1 MVDVVYSVPT
11 WILGVLIVGVSTTAS
26 ALALAFVHRR
36 VPTEVRRT
44 QNDIAGYISN
54 IAAFVYAVLLAFLA
68 VAVWQNYQGVKSTV
82 QLEANA
88 ASDVYRQ
95 AEGYPATFARRVRE
109 GVRAYVDVV
118 IGEEWAL
125 QARGRE
131 SKTARRMIVDLHRD
145 IFLFEPGNQR
155 EHIVHDLQIRVM
167 RSLLDQR
174 RNRVYAAASGLSPIV
189 WTVILLGSVVI
200 VAFCFFMGT
209 GNIRAHF
216 AMTAMLGAS
225 IGLVLFLIVALDRPF
240 RGDVGIGPDAFI
252 HVRETMGSR
261 GAM

>member
-1 MVDVVYSVPT
+1 MVDVVYRIPT
-11 WILGVLIVGVSTTAS
+11 WILAVLIVGVSAGVS
-26 ALALAFVHRR
+26 ALALVVVHRW

-68 VAVWQNYQGVKSTV
+68 VAVWQNYQTVKSTV

-95 AEGYPATFARRVRE
+95 AEGYPVTFARHVQESMRQ
-109 GVRAYVDVV
+109 YVDLV
-118 IGEEWAL
+118 IREEWPL

-131 SKTARRMIVDLHRD
+131 SEPARLTLVGLHRD
-145 IFLFEPGNQR
+145 IFLFEPSSQR

-167 RSLLDQR
+167 KTVLDQR

-189 WTVILLGSVVI
+189 WAVILPGSTVI

-240 RGDVGIGPDAFI
+240 RGDVGIGAEAF
-252 HVRETMGSR
+252 VRARAHMGPR